1 MHDFFSGIPTE
12 MEKPVKNLAA
22 AGTLTLEADQCKNTE
37 EFNKLLQALPKLV
50 DGNEKA
56 GAWNDSY
63 VKINANHAQGPF
75 TLTADLGGIGQVER
89 VALGSVSNPGWGSGA
104 PDSVS
109 YSVSQDGQTW
119 KELGTVTYAQAE
131 ISPGAANLA
140 SRRSSMCSSWMP
152 PKRPVISARSSAT
165 AWTSPKTRLRP
176 IHGWAWTNSR

>member
-22 AGTLTLEADQCKNTE
+22 AGTLTLEADNVKNTE

-75 TLTADLGGIGQVER
+75 TLTTDLGGIGQVER
-89 VALGSVSNPGWGSGA
+89 VALGSVSNPGWGIGA

-119 KELGTVTYAQAE
+119 KELGTVTYAPV
-131 ISPGAANLA
+131 SYTHLLPAA
-140 SRRSSMCSSWMP
+140 
-152 PKRPVISARSSAT
+152 
-165 AWTSPKTRLRP
+165 LRP
-176 IHGWAWTNSR
+176 GRGARKARLGERGAGAHHALRFVYEIFPPPELL

>member
-1 MHDFFSGIPTE
+1 

-22 AGTLTLEADQCKNTE
+22 AGTLTLEADNVKNTE

-89 VALGSVSNPGWGSGA
+89 VALFPIRDGA
-104 PDSVS
+104 
-109 YSVSQDGQTW
+109 
-119 KELGTVTYAQAE
+119 
-131 ISPGAANLA
+131 
-140 SRRSSMCSSWMP
+140 
-152 PKRPVISARSSAT
+152 SARRTVFHTVFHRT
-165 AWTSPKTRLRP
+165 AR
-176 IHGWAWTNSR
+176 HGKSWVL

>member
-1 MHDFFSGIPTE
+1 M
-12 MEKPVKNLAA
+12 
-22 AGTLTLEADQCKNTE
+22 
-37 EFNKLLQALPKLV
+37 

-89 VALGSVSNPGWGSGA
+89 VALGSVSNPGWGIGA

-131 ISPGAANLA
+131 ISPGAANGFETVEYVLKLDAAEKARYIRAEFGHGLDA
-140 SRRSSMCSSWMP
+140 SKDPAAPYTWLGVDEFTAAGFGRGHRIYGYHNVG
-152 PKRPVISARSSAT
+152 KRKCPEQ
-165 AWTSPKTRLRP
+165 
-176 IHGWAWTNSR
+176 

>member
-22 AGTLTLEADQCKNTE
+22 AGTLTLEADNVKNTE

-89 VALGSVSNPGWGSGA
+89 VALGSVSNPGWGIGA

-131 ISPGAANLA
+131 ISPGAANGFETVEYVLKLDA
-140 SRRSSMCSSWMP
+140 A
-152 PKRPVISARSSAT
+152 VISARSSAT
-165 AWTSPKTRLRP
+165 AWTPPKTRLRP